1 MFQGIESLHY
11 ILDLFGVFVFA
22 ISGSLTAGRKG
33 LDLLGVIIISV
44 VTAIGGGTLRDLL
57 LNHHPIFWIVD
68 PGYLVVIVFA
78 SLITLLY
85 VRFNKPPGKALLIA
99 DAIGLA
105 FFTITG
111 TQIAMSTNM
120 HPLIAIVMGTITGV
134 AGGLIRDVLSAEVPL
149 ILRRDIY
156 ATAAICGSITYLLL
170 KLFFTNDLIPVIIS
184 ICLVVALRLLAII
197 WGLRLPVFKLP
208 KQPT

>member
-1 MFQGIESLHY
+1 MFQGIESPYY

-57 LNHHPIFWIVD
+57 LNHHPIFWIID

-111 TQIAMSTNM
+111 TQIAMSTSM
-120 HPLIAIVMGTITGV
+120 HPLIAIVMGAITGV

-149 ILRRDIY
+149 ILRRDLY

-170 KLFFTNDLIPVIIS
+170 KLFFINDLIPVILS
-184 ICLVVALRLLAII
+184 ICLVVALRLLAIV
-197 WGLRLPVFKLP
+197 WGLRLPIFKLP
-208 KQPT
+208 KQPS

>member
-1 MFQGIESLHY
+1 MFQGIESPYY
-11 ILDLFGVFVFA
+11 ILDLLGVFVFA

-57 LNHHPIFWIVD
+57 LNHHPIFWIID

-99 DAIGLA
+99 DAIHSG
-105 FFTITG
+105 
-111 TQIAMSTNM
+111 
-120 HPLIAIVMGTITGV
+120 
-134 AGGLIRDVLSAEVPL
+134 
-149 ILRRDIY
+149 
-156 ATAAICGSITYLLL
+156 
-170 KLFFTNDLIPVIIS
+170 
-184 ICLVVALRLLAII
+184 
-197 WGLRLPVFKLP
+197 
-208 KQPT
+208 